1 MGHSGSIPRQ
11 GHGRPEAPLEEREVG
26 HKSCSCYACQSWQR
40 GSAEEPRRHLSAWCS
55 AGEKHHPAINQER
68 LRGLKQ
74 ESQQRTWP
82 RSSLLVA
89 LGADVILGQAVSQ
102 VSGSHPGVLEKRV
115 GEFLE
120 EILVEE
126 TLQR

>member
-11 GHGRPEAPLEEREVG
+11 EHGRPRAPLEEREVG

-40 GSAEEPRRHLSAWCS
+40 GSTEEQKRQLPAWCS
-55 AGEKHHPAINQER
+55 AGERHHPAINQER
-68 LRGLKQ
+68 FRGLKQ

-89 LGADVILGQAVSQ
+89 LGADVVLEQAVSQ
-102 VSGSHPGVLEKRV
+102 VSGSHSGLLEKHT

-120 EILVEE
+120 E
-126 TLQR
+126 THW